1 MLFPSMGFSP
11 WMIFFIM
18 NESGLPTDFLT
29 VLALEVVERSSA
41 LDVSMVPLWS
51 RGCFSHV
58 SSPAGWHGPHGVRI
72 SSEMSPK
79 LHPQP
84 LSHPCKCEILAIN
97 PYHDPQ
103 AVSFINFPF
112 IPSPFQVRILSINL
126 KVSGLK
132 HIPSIPIPW
141 STLVRYFITWTFWYE
156 WWN

>member
-1 MLFPSMGFSP
+1 
-11 WMIFFIM
+11 M

-79 LHPQP
+79 LHPNHYPIQVNVKFWQLTHTMIPKQFP
-84 LSHPCKCEILAIN
+84 LSI
-97 PYHDPQ
+97 
-103 AVSFINFPF
+103 FPLSLHHF
-112 IPSPFQVRILSINL
+112 KFGFFQ
-126 KVSGLK
+126 
-132 HIPSIPIPW
+132 
-141 STLVRYFITWTFWYE
+141 ST
-156 WWN
+156 